1 MSGRQTVTPG
11 GYEATPSP
19 GLWPEVRRD
28 RLLHGWR
35 KPVEPRPAA
44 TVLLL
49 RDRDERLEVLM
60 TRRSTRASFAP
71 GAFVFPGGV
80 VDEADA
86 LAVNSDPSL
95 LSIAAPG
102 ELSGSQQAQLHRIYA
117 QAALREAWEEVH
129 LLLAARIQERPPLSH
144 EAAAT
149 APRGS
154 GLEAIPDALRQA
166 KSAHSAPFLQDIIA
180 SLPRHPQEG
189 FATALARQ
197 GWCAQIEEVRSF
209 SHWTTDR
216 DLPKRFDVRF
226 LVARA
231 PEGQR
236 PEADEGEQFEPCWV
250 NPAEALARHAQGGF
264 TLIFPTIRTLHQ
276 LERFS
281 CVQAVLDHAEQ
292 EFSAGRLWRSC
303 PRGGLLRGEDT
314 RYTEDEAPFAEL
326 EMTNPDGRVLHRL
339 DWQHDEAVGLLSYLF
354 RLTAPNPG
362 RMTGPGTNTYLL
374 GAPGRWTV
382 VDPGPNIASHVRRI
396 RHFTRDRIAAILCT
410 HSHQDHSPGAF
421 ALQTEIEEESGY
433 RVPILGRPSG
443 DSVAAEQSFMP
454 NRILEDGERLEILP
468 DTHLRV
474 VHTPGHA
481 SNHLCFLIEEDGLL
495 LSGDHIMNGSTVVI
509 NPPDGDMRAYL
520 DALARLET
528 LPIRY
533 ILPAH
538 GYVLGRPSREIRKL
552 IHHRLQREA
561 NVLGSMRKLHEAEET
576 SGQASQNPPYR
587 TGHGE
592 AGSRKWNDAG
602 EAGFHLRS
610 SAGEAGSHTRPVA
623 DGAGFPVEVIVPGAY
638 AEVSP
643 SLYPLAA
650 RSLLAH
656 LIKLEAEGKVHRVTG
671 GWRLSPSGW
680 AK

>member
-1 MSGRQTVTPG
+1 VSPPSQRSTGPNRPDASQGGQEVTAPPDPG
-11 GYEATPSP
+11 
-19 GLWPEVRRD
+19 PEVRRNQ
-28 RLLHGWR
+28 LLHGWR
-35 KPVEPRPAA
+35 KPVDPRPAA

-49 RDRDERLEVLM
+49 RDREDRLEVLM

-86 LAVNSDPSL
+86 LAVDSDPSL
-95 LSIAAPG
+95 LSISAPG
-102 ELSGSQQAQLHRIYA
+102 ELPGSGQAQLHRIYA
-117 QAALREAWEEVH
+117 QAALREAWEEVQ
-129 LLLAARIQERPPLSH
+129 LLLAARIHGYP
-144 EAAAT
+144 
-149 APRGS
+149 
-154 GLEAIPDALRQA
+154 
-166 KSAHSAPFLQDIIA
+166 PFLQNTASVPRDSQLHAAPDTRHQAESLYPAPLLQHVIA
-180 SLPRHPQEG
+180 NLPRHPPEG

-197 GWCAQIEEVRSF
+197 GWYAQVEEVHSF

-250 NPAEALARHAQGGF
+250 NPAEALARHARGGF
-264 TLIFPTIRTLHQ
+264 ALIFPTIRTLQQ

-281 CVQAVLDHAEQ
+281 CVQAVLEHAEQ
-292 EFSAGRLWRSC
+292 EFAAGRLWRSC
-303 PRGGLLRGEDT
+303 PRGGLLGGQDT
-314 RYTEDEAPFAEL
+314 RYTENEAPFAEL
-326 EMTNPDGRVLHRL
+326 EMTNPDGKVLHRL
-339 DWQHDEAVGLLSYLF
+339 DWQHDEAVGLLRYLF

-374 GAPGRWTV
+374 GAPGDWTV
-382 VDPGPNIASHVRRI
+382 VDPGPDIAAHVGRI
-396 RHFTRDRIAAILCT
+396 RHFTGDRIAAILCT

-421 ALQTEIEEESGY
+421 TLQREIAMERGY

-443 DSVAAEQSFMP
+443 ASVAAEQGFMP
-454 NRILEDGERLEILP
+454 DRILEDGERLEILP

-520 DALARLET
+520 DALVRLET
-528 LPIRY
+528 LPIHY

-538 GYVLGRPSREIRKL
+538 GYVLGNPAREIRKL
-552 IHHRLQREA
+552 IRHRLQREA
-561 NVLGSMRKLHEAEET
+561 SVLGSMRKLHEAREGA
-576 SGQASQNPPYR
+576 GQAPLDPLA
-587 TGHGE
+587 GADHGE
-592 AGSRKWNDAG
+592 
-602 EAGFHLRS
+602 
-610 SAGEAGSHTRPVA
+610 
-623 DGAGFPVEVIVPGAY
+623 AGFPVEMIVPGAY
-638 AEVSP
+638 VEVSP

-656 LIKLEAEGKVHRVTG
+656 LIKLEADGKVHRAAE
-671 GWRLSPSGW
+671 GWRLSPAGW
-680 AK
+680 AKHDEGVGGAGRGAGRQSR

>member
-1 MSGRQTVTPG
+1 
-11 GYEATPSP
+11 
-19 GLWPEVRRD
+19 
-28 RLLHGWR
+28 
-35 KPVEPRPAA
+35 
-44 TVLLL
+44 LLL
-49 RDRDERLEVLM
+49 RDRNGQLEVLM

-86 LAVNSDPSL
+86 LAVNGDPSL
-95 LSIAAPG
+95 LSISAPS
-102 ELSGSQQAQLHRIYA
+102 ELSGTQHVQLHRIYA

-129 LLLAARIQERPPLSH
+129 LLLAARIQERLPGDHGAAAASQASRL
-144 EAAAT
+144 EAAT
-149 APRGS
+149 G
-154 GLEAIPDALRQA
+154 ALRQA
-166 KSAHSAPFLQDIIA
+166 QSQHPAPLLQHTIHN
-180 SLPRHPQEG
+180 LPRHPPEG

-216 DLPKRFDVRF
+216 DLAKRFDVRF

-250 NPAEALARHAQGGF
+250 NPAEALARYAKGGF
-264 TLIFPTIRTLHQ
+264 ALIFPTIRTLQQ

-281 CVQAVLDHAEQ
+281 CVQAVLEHAEQ

-303 PRGGLLRGEDT
+303 PRGGLLRGQDT

-326 EMTNPDGRVLHRL
+326 EMTNPDGKVLHRL

-362 RMTGPGTNTYLL
+362 PMTGPGTNTYLL
-374 GAPGRWTV
+374 GAPGHWTV
-382 VDPGPNIASHVRRI
+382 VDPGPNIAAHVRRI
-396 RHFTRDRIAAILCT
+396 RHFTRDRISAILCT

-421 ALQTEIEEESGY
+421 ALQAVIEKESGR

-443 DSVAAEQSFMP
+443 DSVAAEQGFMP
-454 NRILEDGERLEILP
+454 DRILEDGERLEILS

-538 GYVLGRPSREIRKL
+538 GYVLGRPAREIRKL
-552 IHHRLQREA
+552 IRHRLQREA
-561 NVLGSMRKLHEAEET
+561 NVLGSMRKLHEAEKTAAQAPQDPPNPADRSKAGFRKRNDAGEEGIR
-576 SGQASQNPPYR
+576 SGSSS
-587 TGHGE
+587 HE
-592 AGSRKWNDAG
+592 AGSRNRHD
-602 EAGFHLRS
+602 
-610 SAGEAGSHTRPVA
+610 A

-656 LIKLEAEGKVHRVTG
+656 LIKLEADGKVHRAAG
-671 GWRLSPSGW
+671 GWRLSAAGW
-680 AK
+680 AT